1 MFKRTRG
8 DSMKSL
14 DKTYDVAVVGGG
26 LSGLT
31 ASIYLARAGLSVL
44 LAEKMNQLGGRA
56 MTVKKK
62 GASLNMGVHAF
73 YLGGEGEAVMKE
85 LGVELKGNKP
95 PASAIAVWNNKMYP
109 MPAGPLKLLTSRL
122 FSVSGKLELA
132 RFMMKLGRI
141 DTDNVGQVSLRE
153 WAEQEI
159 REPMIRNVVYS
170 ICRSNSF
177 VPHPEL
183 QPAGSAIRQL
193 QRTFSGQAFYL
204 DNGWAALVNDLEAK
218 ALSSGVT
225 ILTSRPIA
233 EIAHS
238 GTSLQLR
245 FKDDEKLEAAS
256 VIVTGSPE
264 EACKIVKDADQTQ
277 LARWRSQAR
286 PIQAACLDLVLR
298 RLPKPNPSFIAG
310 FWLDQPIFYNN
321 PTSVSKMSE
330 DGSVVIHLIKHLG
343 GNPSHPKEDERQLE
357 QAMDILQPGW
367 RSEELGRQYL
377 PHMTVVHDFGS
388 VDNSGSYPGPSVPE
402 IKGLYVAGDW
412 AGHGEMLV
420 DAALA
425 SARRA
430 AQSIISQYASRQ

>member
-1 MFKRTRG
+1 
-8 DSMKSL
+8 MKSFE
-14 DKTYDVAVVGGG
+14 KTYDVAVIGGG

-31 ASIYLARAGLSVL
+31 ASIYLAKAGLSVIL
-44 LAEKMNQLGGRA
+44 VEKMNQLGGRA

-62 GASLNMGVHAF
+62 GASLNLGVHAF
-73 YLGGEGEAVMKE
+73 YLDGEGEAVMKE
-85 LGVELKGNKP
+85 LGVELKGKNP
-95 PASAIAVWNNKMYP
+95 PASAIAVWNNKIYP
-109 MPAGPLKLLTSRL
+109 MPAGPLKLISSKL

-132 RFMMKLGRI
+132 RFMMKLGKI
-141 DTDNVGQVSLRE
+141 DTESVGQVSLRE

-193 QRTFSGQAFYL
+193 QRTFSGKAFYL
-204 DNGWAALVNDLEAK
+204 DNGWAALVNDLEEN
-218 ALSSGVT
+218 ALSVGVKV
-225 ILTSRPIA
+225 LTGHHIT
-233 EIAHS
+233 EITHG
-238 GTSLQLR
+238 GTSLQLK
-245 FKDDEKLEAAS
+245 FKNDEHLEVPF

-264 EACKIVKDADQTQ
+264 ETCKLVKDAGQTQ
-277 LARWRSQAR
+277 LARWKSQAR
-286 PIQAACLDLVLR
+286 PMKAACLDLVLR

-343 GNPSHPKEDERQLE
+343 ENPSHPKEDERQLE
-357 QAMDILQPGW
+357 QAMDLLQPGW
-367 RSEELGRQYL
+367 RSEELGRQFL
-377 PHMTVVHDFGS
+377 PYMTVVHDFCS
-388 VDNSGSYPGPSVPE
+388 VDKYGSFPGPSVPE
-402 IKGLYVAGDW
+402 IRGLYVAGDW
-412 AGHGEMLV
+412 AGHGELLV

-425 SARRA
+425 SAKRA
-430 AQSIISQYASRQ
+430 AQSIISQYASRK